1 MKSRYL
7 IVLLILICTGFTS
20 CIKDLDTLPMDN
32 NELVAEKLYADPAN
46 YKGVLAKCY
55 ASLVLTGQ
63 QGGDGGDNDL
73 GSFNEG
79 YGGYVRIL
87 FYLQD
92 MTTDE
97 VLMPSSSNGLR
108 EMLTTTWTPTT
119 AVIQGAYTRLYTT
132 ISYCNEFL
140 RETTTSKLE
149 ARGVANAAE
158 IKDNIADYRN
168 EARFIR
174 AYCYEVLCDL
184 FGDVPFATEEL
195 GVGVLPQQTTRKEL
209 YAFVESE
216 LLELAGT
223 LKEAHAN
230 EYARVDKACAYFL
243 LARLYLNA
251 EVFNGKANYA
261 AAYKYAKLVIDANY
275 PLAKEYRYNF
285 MADNNTSSEIIWPLA
300 QDGTNAQ
307 SSAGTNFF
315 VKAFMSGDMESY
327 FTTGIGT
334 KGWANVR
341 VKPEFVDMFDAGDQ
355 TFDTSDVWGENK
367 KDKRAQFFTVG
378 HKKEVA
384 TATGTFSTLFTDGYA
399 FIKWRNVTQSGTA
412 TSDQTYVDIDF
423 PLFRSADAYLMAAE
437 AILRGGGGSRADAL
451 AYVNEVRNRAY
462 QSGSYGSSAVSG
474 EITDGELSL
483 DLLLSERARELST
496 ELIRRTDLIRFG
508 KFATGYNW
516 SWKGYLL
523 DGKDVD
529 NKYLLFPIPASD
541 IAANP
546 NIDQNPNYK

>member
-7 IVLLILICTGFTS
+7 IILLLIFITS
-20 CIKDLDTLPMDN
+20 CVKDLDTLPLDS
-32 NELVAEKLYADPAN
+32 NELVAEKLYSDPAN

-55 ASLVLTGQ
+55 GSLILTGQ

-92 MTTDE
+92 LVTDE
-97 VLMPSSSNGLR
+97 VLMPSSTNGLR
-108 EMLTTTWTPTT
+108 ECLTTTWTANT

-140 RETTTSKLE
+140 RETTDAKLE
-149 ARGVANAAE
+149 ERGVAGATE
-158 IKDNIADYRN
+158 IVDNIDDYRN

-184 FGDVPFATEEL
+184 FGDVPFATEDL
-195 GVGVLPQQTTRKEL
+195 GVGVLPHQKTRKEI
-209 YAFVESE
+209 YAYVESE

-223 LKEAHAN
+223 LKDAHAN
-230 EYARVDKACAYFL
+230 EYARVDKGCAYFL

-251 EVFNGKANYA
+251 EVFTGTANYA
-261 AAYKYAKLVIDANY
+261 DAYKYAKLLIDAGY

-300 QDGTNAQ
+300 QDGANAQ

-315 VKAFMSGDMESY
+315 VKAFVNGDMESY

-334 KGWANVR
+334 KGWGNVR
-341 VKPEFVDMFDAGDQ
+341 VKPEFVDMFDTADQ
-355 TFDTSDVWGENK
+355 TFDTNDVWGANK
-367 KDKRAQFFTVG
+367 KDKRAQFFDIG
-378 HKKEVA
+378 HNKSV
-384 TATGTFSTLFTDGYA
+384 STSAGAISSLFTDGYA
-399 FIKWRNVTQSGTA
+399 FIKWRNVTQSGAA
-412 TSDQTYVDIDF
+412 TSDETYVDIDF
-423 PLFRSADAYLMAAE
+423 PMFRSADAYLMAAE
-437 AILRGGGGSRADAL
+437 AILRGGGGSRTEAL
-451 AYVNEVRNRAY
+451 GYVNEVRDRAY
-462 QSGSYGSSAVSG
+462 QSGNYGSDASG
-474 EITDGELSL
+474 EITDSELTL
-483 DLLLSERARELST
+483 DFMLNERAREMST

-508 KFATGYNW
+508 KFVTNYNW
-516 SWKGYLL
+516 SWKGYVQA
-523 DGKDVD
+523 GMDVS
-529 NKYLLFPIPASD
+529 NKFLLFPIPASD

-546 NIDQNPNYK
+546 NIVQNPNY